1 MREAPRLAL
10 ALVAGAMAAAGQA
23 PWALWPVALAGVAG
37 GIGLAARAPAPGPA
51 ARLGLA
57 FGVGHFGL
65 ALSWIIEP
73 FLVDAARHGWM
84 APFAL
89 ILMAAGF
96 GAFWAA
102 ALAAAARLWRPGPRR
117 AICAG
122 VLLTLAEG
130 LRAHLLGGFPWAL
143 PGHIWIGLAPGQAA
157 AWIGEHG
164 LTAATLIGVALGV
177 AGAMARGRARR
188 GALAGAAAVGVVVLG
203 LGLWT
208 GRAAPAPDP
217 AAPLLRL
224 VQPNADQRIKWA
236 EGARDALFARLLA
249 ASAPGAG
256 PRPDA
261 VIWPESAVPFLLDD
275 SAAERARI
283 AAAAAGAPVLTGIQR
298 AEGWRYF
305 NSLAL
310 IAPDGAV
317 GAVYDKHHLVP
328 FGEFMPAGDFLFDAF
343 GISAFAARLG
353 AGFTPGPG
361 PVTLDLGALGQ
372 VLPLI
377 CYEAV
382 FAREIRAAPRRP
394 DWILQ
399 VTNDAWFGIRS
410 GPYQHLALARLRAI
424 ETGLPVVRVANTGVS
439 ALIDAR
445 GRVVQALP
453 LGVEGVLDVRL
464 PPALAP
470 TPYWRLGDWPVFALL
485 LALIVFLRPDTRRG
499 IDPARTTP

>member
-1 MREAPRLAL
+1 MREAPRLTL

-23 PWALWPVALAGVAG
+23 PWSLWPVALAGFGG
-37 GIGLAARAPAPGPA
+37 GIWLVARAPAPGPA

-65 ALSWIIEP
+65 ALSWIVEP

-102 ALAAAARLWRPGPRR
+102 AFAAAARLWAPGPRR
-117 AICAG
+117 VVGLAL
-122 VLLTLAEG
+122 LLTLAEA
-130 LRAHLLGGFPWAL
+130 LRAHLFGGFPWAL
-143 PGHIWIGLAPGQAA
+143 PGHVWIGLPPAHAA
-157 AWIGEHG
+157 AWVGEHG
-164 LTAATLIGVALGV
+164 LTAATLAGVGLAV
-177 AGAMARGRARR
+177 AGAMALGRGRIA
-188 GALAGAAAVGVVVLG
+188 GLAGAAGIAAL
-203 LGLWT
+203 LLLPALWPA
-208 GRAAPAPDP
+208 GGASAADP
-217 AAPLLRL
+217 GAPLLRL

-236 EGARDALFARLLA
+236 EGARDALFARLLD
-249 ASAPGAG
+249 ASVPGPG
-256 PRPDA
+256 LPPDA

-275 SAAERARI
+275 SAPERARI
-283 AAAAAGAPVLTGIQR
+283 ADAAGGAPVLTGIQR
-298 AEGWRYF
+298 SEGWRYF
-305 NSLAL
+305 NSLAV
-310 IAPDGAV
+310 IGPDGTV

-328 FGEFMPAGDFLFDAF
+328 FGEFMPAGDLLFDTF

-353 AGFTPGPG
+353 AGFTAGPG
-361 PVTLDLGALGQ
+361 PQTLDLGPLGQ

-399 VTNDAWFGIRS
+399 VTNDAWFGIHS

-424 ETGLPVVRVANTGVS
+424 ETGLPVVRVANTGVT
-439 ALIDAR
+439 ALIDGH
-445 GRVVQALP
+445 GRVIEALA
-453 LGVEGVLDVRL
+453 LGVQGHLDVRL
-464 PPALAP
+464 PPALPA
-470 TPYWRLGDWPVFALL
+470 TPYWRVGDWPVFALL
-485 LALIVFLRPDTRRG
+485 LALLVFLRPDARRG
-499 IDPARTTP
+499 IDTARASP